1 MTTTRGALLLL
12 LLLSAPAAAQVPAP
26 EAFFG
31 FRMGADTQL
40 ASWPRIVEYFEAVA
54 RASDRVE
61 LVDAGP
67 TTDGNRLV
75 GAIVS
80 SPANVAR
87 LESIKAANRRLAD
100 PKLEALR
107 RMAVLTWHHSYS
119 VPKVELQAFFAAG
132 FTTDHYELLG
142 KRIAEVHVGRLFR
155 GAR

>member
-1 MTTTRGALLLL
+1 MAYLAFNDGVASAL
-12 LLLSAPAAAQVPAP
+12 APNTIFAAVPAAPKADTPAGFSALEWSVVMLARHDRP
-26 EAFFG
+26 SSLREPGRVTRLLGAIFGEAF
-31 FRMGADTQL
+31 
-40 ASWPRIVEYFEAVA
+40 
-54 RASDRVE
+54 
-61 LVDAGP
+61 
-67 TTDGNRLV
+67 
-75 GAIVS
+75 
-80 SPANVAR
+80 
-87 LESIKAANRRLAD
+87 NRRLAD